1 MMSIAEVLRSIIET
15 EAGRMGSMSSARLR
29 SLIPAVND
37 LEFRQERKWQLEE
50 RMLGL
55 RKVISVEKAKGALHV
70 PIATLEHFTGGA
82 FQA

>member
-1 MMSIAEVLRSIIET
+1 MMSIADALRSIIET
-15 EAGRMGSMSSARLR
+15 EAGRMSASSSARLQ

-55 RKVISVEKAKGALHV
+55 RKFISAERAKGWLHV
-70 PIATLEHFTGGA
+70 PIAALEHFTGGE